1 MVGEASGDLH
11 ASYLMRAIS
20 NLDKSSQFFG
30 VGGEKMERLNFRS
43 LVSIKNLNVMGFF
56 EVFKRLPYFLKLK
69 NRVVKDIKQKKP
81 DKLVLVDYPGF
92 NLKLAEA
99 IKKEIEIPIIYYISP
114 QVWAWKEKRVL
125 TIKKHIDSMVVL
137 FPFEKSWYAKRG
149 VLVHY
154 FGHPL
159 SELFYSFSKNFS
171 KNTTKGV
178 ETVSLF
184 PGSRQ
189 QELEKH
195 LPLYKKIIKELK
207 KTKPDLF
214 FILKLADGASI
225 NMKKDLG
232 LQKNYFVEKG
242 DSFNAFMLS
251 DFALVAS
258 GTATLEGA
266 FSQTPLAVVYKTS
279 WVSWFIARIFLNI
292 KFVSLVNILNKSKL
306 VEEFLQNRATPKVIA
321 SHIIKNLNSPSK
333 INYENILGPL
343 IKKNIYKNTANH
355 IIKF

>member
-11 ASYLMRAIS
+11 ASYLMRAIHA
-20 NLDKSSQFFG
+20 LDKSSQFFG

-43 LVSIKNLNVMGFF
+43 LVSIKKLNVMGFF
-56 EVFKRLPYFLKLK
+56 EVIKRLPYFLKLK
-69 NRVVKDIKQKKP
+69 NRVVEDIKQKRP
-81 DKLVLVDYPGF
+81 DKLILVDYPGF
-92 NLKLAEA
+92 NLKLAES
-99 IKKEIEIPIIYYISP
+99 IKKELEIPIIYYISP
-114 QVWAWKEKRVL
+114 QVWAWKEKRIFA
-125 TIKKHIDSMVVL
+125 IKKYVDSMIVL

-159 SELFYSFSKNFS
+159 SELFYGFSKNFN
-171 KNTTKGV
+171 KNKKRGV
-178 ETVSLF
+178 ETIALF

-207 KTKPDLF
+207 KTKPNLF
-214 FILKLADGASI
+214 FILKLAEGASI

-232 LQKNYFVEKG
+232 LQKNCFVEKG
-242 DSFNAFMLS
+242 ESFNAFVQS

-266 FSQTPLAVVYKTS
+266 FSQTPMAVVYKTS
-279 WVSWFIARIFLNI
+279 WVSWFIARFFLNI
-292 KFVSLVNILNKSKL
+292 KFVSIVNILNKSKL

-321 SHIIKNLNSPSK
+321 LHIIKSLNSRSK
-333 INYENILGPL
+333 INYENILGPM